1 MIHPSAIV
9 HPSAK
14 IDRTADIGPYCLVG
28 ENVRVGARTKLL
40 AHAVVTGHTTIGEDT
55 TIHPFASIGASSQDR
70 KAVEEIA
77 YTTIGDRT
85 TIREYVS
92 IHRATGEGQ
101 VTSVG
106 DDCLILAYVHIAHN
120 CIVGNDVTMS
130 NLAQLAGHCI
140 VEDHAG
146 IGGMVGTHQF
156 VRIGQYSFIGGYTKV
171 VRDVPPFLLVEGNPA
186 EVYGLNS
193 VGLRRAGFKRD
204 VLSELK
210 EAYKTIYRSDRN
222 LSQAANSLR
231 ESVSTDEG
239 RALLA
244 FLEADS
250 IRGIMK

>member
-1 MIHPSAIV
+1 MIHGSAIV

-14 IDRTADIGPYCLVG
+14 IDRTADIGPFCLVG

-40 AHAVVTGHTTIGEDT
+40 AHVVVTGYTTIGEDT

-70 KAVEEIA
+70 KAHEEIA

-101 VTSVG
+101 YTSVG
-106 DDCLILAYVHIAHN
+106 NDCLILAYVHIAHN
-120 CIVGNDVTMS
+120 CIVGSNVTMS

-171 VRDVPPFLLVEGNPA
+171 VRDVPPFFLIEGNPA

-193 VGLRRAGFKRD
+193 VGLRRAGLGRE
-204 VLSELK
+204 VLGELK

-222 LSQAANSLR
+222 LSQATATLR
-231 ESVSTDEG
+231 ETVSTDEG

>member
-40 AHAVVTGHTTIGEDT
+40 AHAVVTGYTTIGEDT

-130 NLAQLAGHCI
+130 NLAQLAGHCV

-222 LSQAANSLR
+222 LSQAASSLR